1 MIKFIKPR
9 RAGSQRRV
17 KSNRQDER
25 PVNQPEQKGKTT
37 GSSNKKGLNTDLDSN
52 LREIKAILN
61 HCSDVV
67 YREFLLAQNEQ
78 IRLALIY
85 TDGLADITQIS
96 DQIMRALAL
105 EVPMAASGQQI
116 TKARALEFIK
126 QRGLCIQKIKESELL
141 EDIIHAILSG
151 DTVLLVDGHATAIIN
166 GSRGWEKRSIVE
178 PEAEPTVRGPRE
190 AFVESLRVNTS
201 LIRRKIKSPNLK
213 SEVLRLGE
221 VTDTDVVIMYV
232 EGIVNEKLVAEVK
245 SRLKRIKIDGIL
257 ESGYIEELIED
268 NPWSVFPTINHTER
282 PDRVA
287 AMLLEGR
294 VAILVDGTPFVLIV
308 PNLFV
313 EYLHAGEDYY
323 ERFLFSSAVRM
334 LRFLAMLIALT
345 LPGLY
350 VTVVSFHHELLPT
363 ALLLS
368 IAAQHE
374 AVPYPVIIEVLLME
388 VTFEILREAGIRLPR
403 PIGQAVSIV
412 GALVIGEA
420 AVRAGLVAASTVIV
434 VAGTGIASFVI
445 SYNVSISLRL
455 LRFFIMFL
463 SAFLGLFGLIS
474 GLAVIG
480 IHLCTL
486 RSFGVPYLSPVVP
499 TTGIDL
505 TDTVVRAPWWG
516 MLSRP
521 RLIARQNQK
530 RQGQG
535 LKPSPPP
542 PRRNG

>member
-1 MIKFIKPR
+1 MLKFIKPR
-9 RAGSQRRV
+9 RASSTNRG
-17 KSNRQDER
+17 KSKSSDER
-25 PVNQPEQKGKTT
+25 SANKSGQAVTSG
-37 GSSNKKGLNTDLDSN
+37 GSSNKEVLTPDLETN
-52 LREIKAILN
+52 IQEIKSILIN
-61 HCSDVV
+61 CSDVV
-67 YREFLLAQNEQ
+67 YREFVFAQNEQ
-78 IRLALIY
+78 LRLALIY
-85 TDGLADITQIS
+85 TDGLADNAQVS

-105 EVPMAASGQQI
+105 EVPMAVSGQQI
-116 TKARALEFIK
+116 TKAHALEFIK
-126 QRGLCIQKIKESELL
+126 QRGLCIHQINETDKLK
-141 EDIIHAILSG
+141 DIIRAILSG

-166 GSRGWEKRSIVE
+166 KARGWEKRSITE

-190 AFVESLRVNTS
+190 AFVETLRTNTA
-201 LIRRKIKSPNLK
+201 LVRRKIKSPKLK
-213 SEVLRLGE
+213 TETLRLGE
-221 VTDTDVVIMYV
+221 VTDTDVAIMYI
-232 EGIVNEKLVAEVK
+232 EGIANEKVVEEVK
-245 SRLKRIKIDGIL
+245 NRLGRIQIDGIL

-268 NPWSVFPTINHTER
+268 KPWSVFPTINHTER

-294 VAILVDGTPFVLIV
+294 VAILVDGTPFVLTV

-313 EYLHAGEDYY
+313 EYIQAGEDYY
-323 ERFLFSSAVRM
+323 ERFIFSSAIRL
-334 LRFLAMLIALT
+334 LRFLAMIITLT

-350 VTVVSFHHELLPT
+350 VAVVGFHHELLPT

-388 VTFEILREAGIRLPR
+388 ITFEILREAGIRLPR

-420 AVRAGLVAASTVIV
+420 AVRAGLVAAATVIV

-445 SYNVSISLRL
+445 AYNLSAALRL
-455 LRFFIMFL
+455 LRFGIMIL
-463 SAFLGLFGLIS
+463 SSFLGLFGLIS

-486 RSFGVPYLSPVVP
+486 RSFGVPYLSPLVP
-499 TTGIDL
+499 TTGVNL
-505 TDTVVRAPWWG
+505 GDTLIRAPWWA
-516 MLSRP
+516 MFYRP

-530 RQGQG
+530 RLRQG

-542 PRRNG
+542 ARRKG